1 MTPRFSIIIPYYD
14 GLAHIVEAVQSVLG
28 QGRDDV
34 EVVVVDDRDPKR
46 TGDALDS
53 LFGNKPQVNV
63 MHQQVNGGTLRARR
77 DGVLA
82 SKGDYVL
89 LLDQDDA
96 LAEGSL
102 AGIDAVLVDSPVD
115 VLHFG
120 ARVVAETGDAAAA
133 RAGMESFLT
142 PPVRTLSGEEILARQ
157 FAFEGGFDW
166 HVHHKA
172 YRGDFARECWGAAA
186 DVELTLSDDLY
197 LSFILSSRAK
207 TYRAVGDHWYIYHLG
222 RGETLAGNYTIE
234 KLARVS
240 RLDAQALGL
249 VGDFVAGS
257 EAAPSRNDWDERVSD
272 VRDHLIEHVANE
284 MADGLPIDQREAAIG
299 RIRPDWEPE
308 ALAGEL
314 WRFARDRAYGLYD
327 SRIYPGKNDQL
338 WALVKQADSVDGLVS
353 GDGSARYRAMREA
366 AHRHLADLETIE
378 PTLHRFGRKL
388 ARRIGR

>member
-14 GLAHIVEAVQSVLG
+14 GLAHIEEAVQSVLG

-34 EVVVVDDRDPKR
+34 EIVVVDDRDPKH

-53 LFGNKPQVNV
+53 LFANKPQVKV
-63 MHQQVNGGTLRARR
+63 MHQRVNGGTLRARR

-82 SKGDYVL
+82 STGDYVL

-102 AGIDAVLVDSPVD
+102 SGIDAVLVDSPVD

-120 ARVVAETGDAAAA
+120 AQVVAETGDAAAA
-133 RAGMESFLT
+133 RDGMESFLT
-142 PPVRTLSGEEILARQ
+142 PPVRTLAGDEILARQ
-157 FAFEGGFDW
+157 FAFEDGFDW

-197 LSFILSSRAK
+197 LSFILSSRAQS
-207 TYRAVGDHWYIYHLG
+207 YRAVGEHWYIYHLG

-249 VGDFVAGS
+249 VRDFAAGPD
-257 EAAPSRNDWDERVSD
+257 AACRTDWGERVSD

-284 MADGLPIDQREAAIG
+284 MADGLPIDRRDAAID
-299 RIRPDWEPE
+299 RIRSDWEPDV
-308 ALAGEL
+308 LAGEL
-314 WRFARDRAYGLYD
+314 WRFVRDRAYGLYD
-327 SRIYPGKNDQL
+327 SRTYPGKNDQL

-353 GDGSARYRAMREA
+353 GEGSARYRAMREA
-366 AHRHLADLETIE
+366 AHRHLSDLETIE
-378 PTLHRFGRKL
+378 SALHRFGRKL